1 MRVPFAVLFVSTMTA
16 CARDADQAP
25 PPELPGP
32 DSASEA
38 QPDSEPRTSDSVGLP
53 RLDSNRPDNI
63 HHWLILGVD
72 GLDPRVVHDMWSRG
86 RMRNLH
92 RLCEE
97 GVCTKSASAWDSS
110 PVIWT
115 TVATGMV
122 PEKHGIDR
130 FVTETPAGRV
140 PIGAADRRTATLW
153 EASSDA
159 GYLTAQLGWWA
170 TWPADEIH
178 GVNMSARAAKARS
191 LEDRVSPAAVQALFD
206 DQRPQAL
213 EGQHERFVEC
223 GSMAS
228 NDAWVSYWTPKVVAE
243 GYDLT
248 MAYLRCVDVVSH
260 RYWGTWDTASFP
272 DQDPEELAAHAHILP
287 DNYEAADI
295 ALGRILDVMPADTNL
310 IVMSDHGFE
319 AVKRF
324 NITMRVHTDQLLAAL
339 GWAELDEDAE
349 LIPERS
355 TVRVHNTAPSWF
367 RQQLRFQVQGR
378 DAGGTLPPE
387 DLDAAIASLQQQ
399 VDAITYTSGRYA
411 FRLREPN
418 AKETVAGADAIL
430 QVLKKD
436 PTQELVIEGETVA
449 ELLGPITR
457 NTGNHHPSAPNGFF
471 LAWGP
476 DIDSTFAA
484 PTVRV
489 QDVAPTVAY
498 GMGLPVASDLDGV
511 VIAELF
517 TADFRRDHALE
528 RVASWGGREQ
538 SPAVATAADDS
549 MIEELQALGYIN

>member
-1 MRVPFAVLFVSTMTA
+1 MRAVPLVLFVSFLVA
-16 CARDADQAP
+16 CSRSADQAP
-25 PPELPGP
+25 PAEEPVADSQQDSQPLPG
-32 DSASEA
+32 DSA
-38 QPDSEPRTSDSVGLP
+38 GLP
-53 RLDSNRPDNI
+53 QLDSSRPDDI
-63 HHWLILGVD
+63 HPWVILGVD

-86 RMRNLH
+86 QLRNMQ
-92 RLCEE
+92 RLCDE
-97 GVCTKSASAWDSS
+97 GVCSESSSAWDSS

-130 FVTETPAGRV
+130 FVTDTPEGRV

-178 GVNMSARAAKARS
+178 GVSMSARAAKARS
-191 LEDRVSPAAVQALFD
+191 IEDRVTPAATQALFD
-206 DQRPQAL
+206 SQRAQAL
-213 EGQHERFVEC
+213 EGQHERFEAC

-228 NDAWVSYWTPKVVAE
+228 NDAWVSYWTPQVVAE

-260 RYWGTWDTASFP
+260 RYWGYWDTTSFP
-272 DQDPEELAAHAHILP
+272 DPDPAELAAYEHILP
-287 DNYEAADI
+287 DNYEAADQ
-295 ALGRILDVMPADTNL
+295 ALGRILEAMPVDTNL

-319 AVKRF
+319 AVTNL
-324 NITMRVHTDQLLAAL
+324 NIVLRLHTDALLATL
-339 GWAELDEDAE
+339 GWAELDADGAV
-349 LIPERS
+349 IPECTR
-355 TVRVHNTAPSWF
+355 VRVHNTAPTWF
-367 RQQLRFQVQGR
+367 RQQLRFQVEGR
-378 DAGGTLPPE
+378 DPGGALPAE
-387 DLDAAIASLQQQ
+387 ELDAAIAALQQQ

-418 AKETVAGADAIL
+418 ARERTAGADAIL
-430 QVLKKD
+430 QVLKKQ
-436 PTQELVIEGETVA
+436 PTQELLIEGEPVA
-449 ELLGPITR
+449 ELVGPITM
-457 NTGNHHPSAPNGFF
+457 NTGNHHPVAPAGFF

-476 DIDSTFAA
+476 DIDTGFSA
-484 PTVRV
+484 PRVRV

-517 TADFRRDHALE
+517 TADFRRNHALE
-528 RVASWGGREQ
+528 RVATWGSRERG
-538 SPAVATAADDS
+538 PAVATAADDS